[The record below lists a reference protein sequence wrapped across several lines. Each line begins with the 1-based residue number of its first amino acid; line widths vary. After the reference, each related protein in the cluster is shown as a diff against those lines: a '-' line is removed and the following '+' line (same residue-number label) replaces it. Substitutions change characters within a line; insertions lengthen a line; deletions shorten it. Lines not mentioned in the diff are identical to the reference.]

1 MALRSQVAWS
11 YPQAGPER
19 ENRADW
25 LETAEQVRDSDQSC
39 LKTSGNPQTIHRTFS
54 LRKQAVPKSA
64 AKTSERFSR
73 AARAER
79 DRLARKEA
87 QLKERRESLQ
97 GKINELD
104 GELAAVA
111 SQIRLIETVAES
123 RQEPVQVT
131 EISGKPEESVLL
143 TGATIRQEAI
153 PVLLHDRGGA
163 PVHYR
168 EWLEMLHRHGYR
180 VAGKRPEAVFLN
192 QVTRSP
198 VVRATTQT
206 GYYEIDLEAI
216 PKLQRAIAQLVGE
229 LAQVSEKPL
238 VAGGDYERRLE
249 RQRELS
255 RDISRA
261 ERRLEE
267 ATEALSA
274 LGDQAPA
281 IRAA

>member
-1 MALRSQVAWS
+1 M
-11 YPQAGPER
+11 
-19 ENRADW
+19 
-25 LETAEQVRDSDQSC
+25 
-39 LKTSGNPQTIHRTFS
+39 
-54 LRKQAVPKSA
+54 PKPA
-64 AKTSERFSR
+64 AKTSQRFSR

-97 GKINELD
+97 EKINELD
-104 GELAAVA
+104 GELEAVA
-111 SQIRLIETVAES
+111 SQIRLIETVAEPG
-123 RQEPVQVT
+123 REPAQVR
-131 EISGKPEESVLL
+131 EISDHDEDSVL
-143 TGATIRQEAI
+143 TGATIREEAI
-153 PVLLHDRGGA
+153 PLLLQDRGGA
-163 PVHYR
+163 PIHYR
-168 EWLEMLHRHGYR
+168 EWLELLHRHGYR

-198 VVRATTQT
+198 VVRATTHT

-216 PKLQRAIAQLVGE
+216 PKLQRAVAQLVAE
-229 LAQVSEKPL
+229 LAQLSEKPL

-261 ERRLEE
+261 ERMLEE
-267 ATEALSA
+267 ATGALSA
-274 LGDQAPA
+274 VGDQAPA